1 MADSSLKKNSAYIDL
16 AIKNALA
23 EDIGSGDVTTAAV
36 IPEGHRTKAV
46 FIAKENCIVSGLP
59 FAKRAFQLIDPKVKF
74 RVDKK
79 DGSSLKKGTVFAG
92 VSGSTRSILMAERV
106 SLNLLQRLSG
116 ISTLTGRYVDAVKK
130 YKATIVDTRKTV
142 PGLRLFDKYAVRTGG
157 GHNHRFGLYDGI
169 LIKDNHIDAAGGIAG
184 AVELARQN
192 ARSKMKIEVEAGNI
206 REVRMAI
213 KAGADIV
220 MLDNM
225 SLKNMKKAVELI
237 RSDSPETTIEASGGV
252 NLSNVKA
259 YASAGVDLISVG
271 ALTHSA
277 HAADISMKVLPV

>member
-1 MADSSLKKNSAYIDL
+1 
-16 AIKNALA
+16 
-23 EDIGSGDVTTAAV
+23 
-36 IPEGHRTKAV
+36 
-46 FIAKENCIVSGLP
+46 
-59 FAKRAFQLIDPKVKF
+59 
-74 RVDKK
+74 
-79 DGSSLKKGTVFAG
+79 
-92 VSGSTRSILMAERV
+92 
-106 SLNLLQRLSG
+106 
-116 ISTLTGRYVDAVKK
+116 
-130 YKATIVDTRKTV
+130 
-142 PGLRLFDKYAVRTGG
+142 
-157 GHNHRFGLYDGI
+157 
-169 LIKDNHIDAAGGIAG
+169 
-184 AVELARQN
+184 
-192 ARSKMKIEVEAGNI
+192 
-206 REVRMAI
+206 MAI